1 MNECFNFIFI
11 RSSISIFLL
20 RIKFHNNLLG
30 MLDFAK
36 DDFFP
41 IYFLENL
48 QKFVKNKSIINVKI

>member
-1 MNECFNFIFI
+1 
-11 RSSISIFLL
+11 
-20 RIKFHNNLLG
+20 

-36 DDFFP
+36 DNFFP